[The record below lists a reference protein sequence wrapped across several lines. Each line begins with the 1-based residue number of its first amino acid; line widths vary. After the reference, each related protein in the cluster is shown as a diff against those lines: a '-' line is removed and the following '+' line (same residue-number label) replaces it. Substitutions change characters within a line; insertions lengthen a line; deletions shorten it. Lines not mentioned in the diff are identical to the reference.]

1 MTSEEKQEIISAILS
16 SIRTN
21 SRTIAQ
27 LTPVTSLS
35 DSDSIE
41 IAGGKRVTIATLRQI
56 ISASVIVNIYGIKGW
71 ITIEDT
77 SELPEE
83 PTTEQVGKAFVL
95 ADESTMYIYVG
106 EGGDALDGKY
116 KSLNMKGADGG
127 QGPAGADGH
136 DGVDLGLVNLV
147 NNLTEGGEGS
157 ALTAE
162 MGKELGQLVARV
174 DDMDVVYPELL
185 KRLPSGYTALDY
197 IDNGSAGSGA
207 VLDTGIVPN
216 ADDYRFVGSW
226 RRTGTASS
234 STSVISAASNTSYG
248 QYKIIRNS
256 SNDGSLKVCAYNKST
271 NATTVTLVDSG
282 TTAWHNYDLRVGKIV
297 LDGVETALSTTTTG
311 QLASSM
317 LLGDV
322 NYPQQIGRFLVF
334 KGDVLLAAFQPCKNA
349 SDVYGMYD
357 LVGEQFYGSSNTN
370 AFSGGNEA
378 LMPADKVVS
387 GGILQTAIE
396 NSKDVIEK
404 SLIGGDEV
412 IPANSRLNADTT
424 ITDSAAGGWQRIH
437 TTYNLE
443 RASDGVGLRI
453 NSSDKV
459 AWGIKYPAL
468 LAGYSSTDRFCITFE
483 ARCVNA
489 STQLPSIDIFLNEDY
504 VNDFTPAIQCTLSN
518 EWQRFVF
525 TNIKIGDGGQ
535 GGQMSI
541 NCTKHAGTST
551 FEIRNLSVLK
561 AAPVTEVEDEVE
573 QLGAKV
579 VDNILRG
586 KKVSI
591 MGDSISTFEDAD
603 NGIYNAR
610 EFTVLASDI
619 TNNRTLQGYPTYYD
633 IGVTIGGVEVTSA
646 MVGVLTSFTPVSG
659 DEGKSIGKPLNR
671 NSTTIY
677 DIVDI
682 WWYRL
687 VTELGGNVLQNV
699 SWSGASM
706 CSHEGNANELKTS
719 YAWHDAQINKLATR
733 DADGNTVNPDVVI
746 IYRGTNDMTH
756 SPYAKLTDYG
766 AGSMT
771 VPSDDT
777 VTDGYGFKEAYVKT
791 IEKIRAKYPNAFII
805 CCTLNVFKRLGVTDF
820 PMNNGTNTWSQFNN
834 AIREVA
840 DMMGCGLIE
849 FDKDGIT
856 MENCY
861 PTFINDSSTS
871 PTHPNPKG
879 HRMMALKAIADVRK
893 M

>member
-1 MTSEEKQEIISAILS
+1 MEDFNNVPNSGTFGNIVSVLNQNFALAKLAIEKIGLQRIACAGFYDTVSDLESASPDPTDNDWAVVGTDAPYTIYVATNGFWVSSGGELAFDIPVVNDLTTGGASSALS
-16 SIRTN
+16 AEQGKVLKGLI
-21 SRTIAQ
+21 
-27 LTPVTSLS
+27 
-35 DSDSIE
+35 DSQH
-41 IAGGKRVTIATLRQI
+41 VTI
-56 ISASVIVNIYGIKGW
+56 VNDL
-71 ITIEDT
+71 IT
-77 SELPEE
+77 
-83 PTTEQVGKAFVL
+83 
-95 ADESTMYIYVG
+95 
-106 EGGDALDGKY
+106 GG
-116 KSLNMKGADGG
+116 
-127 QGPAGADGH
+127 
-136 DGVDLGLVNLV
+136 V
-147 NNLTEGGEGS
+147 ES
-157 ALTAE
+157 ALSAE
-162 MGKELGQLVARV
+162 QGKVLGELVERV
-174 DDMDVVYPELL
+174 EDLDVVYSELL

-226 RRTGTASS
+226 RRTGSASS
-234 STSVISAASNTSYG
+234 NTVIISAVSGTNYG
-248 QYKIIRNS
+248 QYKILR
-256 SNDGSLKVCAYNKST
+256 DGSKNNSLKVCAYNKST
-271 NATTVTLVDSG
+271 NATTVALTDG
-282 TTAWHNYDLRVGKIV
+282 TTWHNYDLSVGKII

-311 QLASSM
+311 SLTQSM

-334 KGDVLLAAFQPCKNA
+334 KGDVLVGAFQPCKNDQ
-349 SDVYGMYD
+349 DVYGMYD
-357 LVGEQFYGSSNTN
+357 LVGEQFYGSANAN
-370 AFSGGNEA
+370 AFSGGSET
-378 LMPADKVVS
+378 LMPTDKVVS
-387 GGILQTAIE
+387 GGTLQTAIE

-412 IPANSRLNADTT
+412 IPSNSRLNANTPIANNT
-424 ITDSAAGGWQRIH
+424 AGGWQRIH

-453 NSSDKV
+453 NPSSNM

-468 LAGYSSTDRFCITFE
+468 LAAYTSTDKFCITFE
-483 ARCVNA
+483 ARCVDA
-489 STQLPSIDIFLNEDY
+489 TQQLPSIDIFLNEDY
-504 VNDFTPAIQCTLSN
+504 TTDFTPAIQCTLTN
-518 EWQRFVF
+518 EWRKYVF
-525 TNIKIGDGGQ
+525 TNIKIGNGGQ

-541 NCTKHAGTST
+541 NCSKNAGLSSA

-561 AAPVTEVEDEVE
+561 AAPVTEIEDEVE
-573 QLGAKV
+573 ELGAKV
-579 VDNILRG
+579 ADNILRG
-586 KKVSI
+586 KNVSI

-603 NGIYNAR
+603 DGIYNAR

-619 TNNRTLQGYPTYYD
+619 ANSRTLQGYPTYYD

-646 MVGVLTSFTPVSG
+646 MVGVLTSFSPVSG

-671 NSTTIY
+671 NNTTIY

-733 DADGNTVNPDVVI
+733 DADGNTITPDVVI
-746 IYRGTNDMTH
+746 IFRGTNDMTH
-756 SPYAKLTDYG
+756 SPFAKLTDYG

-791 IEKIRAKYPNAFII
+791 IEKIRAKYPNAYII
-805 CCTLNVFKRLGVTDF
+805 CCTLNVFKRLGVTYF

-861 PTFINDSSTS
+861 PTYINDSSTS
-871 PTHPNPKG
+871 PTHPNPRG
-879 HRMMALKAIADVRK
+879 HRKMALKAIADVRK